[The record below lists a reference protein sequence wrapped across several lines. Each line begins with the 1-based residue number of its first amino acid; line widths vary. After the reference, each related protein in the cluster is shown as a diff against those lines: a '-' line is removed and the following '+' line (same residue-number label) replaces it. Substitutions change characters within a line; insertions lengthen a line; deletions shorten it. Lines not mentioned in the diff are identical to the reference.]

1 MSRHSSRSMA
11 AQMAA
16 DRLHHDRW
24 TWRRKIRRSPRKLA
38 FYRGI
43 VGVIGTLFICLGFV
57 TGPLP
62 GPGGIPLVL
71 LGLAIW
77 ASEFHWAH
85 RVMVWF
91 RHRLKQYQSWNRK
104 QQVQFWAVFAL
115 CCWLL
120 GYAYLVV
127 IGPPGWVPAVVR
139 NVLTVL
145 PGV

>member
-1 MSRHSSRSMA
+1 MA

-16 DRLHHDRW
+16 DRLRHDRW
-24 TWRRKIRRSPRKLA
+24 NWRRKIRQSPRKLA
-38 FYRGI
+38 FYRAL
-43 VGVIGTLFICLGFV
+43 VGVVGTFFICLGFI

-85 RVMVWF
+85 RVMIWF
-91 RHRLKQYQSWNRK
+91 RQRLTQYQGWSRK
-104 QQVQFWAVFAL
+104 QQVLFWGVFIA

-120 GYAYLVV
+120 AWAYLVV
-127 IGPPGWVPAVVR
+127 LGPPGWLPQFAR
-139 NVLTVL
+139 RAATML